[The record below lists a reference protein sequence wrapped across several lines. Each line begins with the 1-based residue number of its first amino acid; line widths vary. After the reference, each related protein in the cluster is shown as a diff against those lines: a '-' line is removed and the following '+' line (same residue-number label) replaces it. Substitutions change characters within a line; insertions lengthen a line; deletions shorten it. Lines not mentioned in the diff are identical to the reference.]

1 MASFEAKMK
10 QLADGEEVKM
20 KQQKDQDQ
28 EEEFW
33 RRME

>member
-1 MASFEAKMK
+1 MASFEDKMK

-20 KQQKDQDQ
+20 KQQEDQDQ